1 MDAPYSKREQDEF
14 RAENTRQY
22 EDLKRLI
29 TERTRY
35 DEKQAKIVADLSRV
49 VTHSAGQIT
58 ALWKAH
64 EENKKA
70 NELIKDI
77 TTVWKAGK
85 WFVYFIIGISA
96 LIVAVK
102 TIITVGFQ
110 EGLLKLKHL
119 LF

>member
-14 RAENTRQY
+14 RRENREQY
-22 EDLKRLI
+22 ENIMNVLK
-29 TERTRY
+29 ERKVY
-35 DEKQAKIVADLSRV
+35 DDKQAKIIADLCRIVS
-49 VTHSAGQIT
+49 HSSGQIT

-70 NELIKDI
+70 TELIKDI
-77 TTVWKAGK
+77 TAVWKAGK
-85 WFVYFIIGISA
+85 WFVYLIIGLSA

-102 TIITVGFQ
+102 TIITVGFN

-119 LF
+119 FY